1 VSALRRERSS
11 TLETLSDDLAAA
23 VERAAAS
30 VVAVHARPRIAASA
44 VVWRPGVLVT
54 ADHTVRKDDGV
65 TVTLSDGRSVAATL
79 AGRDAATDVAVLR
92 IDAERVPVADFA
104 AAGAL
109 KVGHLVLQVGR
120 TGGGGHSASFGVVG
134 ALVGPWRTWRGAEI
148 AQLIQ
153 LDLAIHDGFS
163 GSPLVDAE
171 GKVVGLNTSGLARG
185 LAVALPVAVVNPVV
199 DTLLAKGRIAR
210 GYLGVGLQP
219 VELPPALAR
228 KYDPPRRSALVVL
241 NVDPEGPSERGGLQ
255 LGDVI
260 VDVDQ
265 RPVADVRDVLSL
277 LGPERVGSAVRLGVV
292 RGGAPIAVS
301 VTIAE
306 RPAR

>member
-1 VSALRRERSS
+1 VSAIRRERSS
-11 TLETLSDDLAAA
+11 ALEALSEDLAAA

-30 VVAVHARPRIAASA
+30 VVAVHARPRIASSA
-44 VVWRPGVLVT
+44 VLWRPGVVVT
-54 ADHTVRKDDGV
+54 ARHTVRKDEGV
-65 TVTLSDGRSVAATL
+65 TVTLPDGRSVAATL

-92 IDAERVPVADFA
+92 IDADRLPVADFA
-104 AAGAL
+104 APESL
-109 KVGHLVLQVGR
+109 QVGHIVLQVGR
-120 TGGGGHSASFGVVG
+120 TGSGGHSASFGVVG

-163 GSPLVDAE
+163 GSPLVDA
-171 GKVVGLNTSGLARG
+171 GGSVVGLNTSGLARG
-185 LAVALPVAVVNPVV
+185 LPLALPVAVVNPVV
-199 DTLLAKGRIAR
+199 DALLATGRMAR

-241 NVDPEGPSERGGLQ
+241 SVDPDGPSERGGLQ

-260 VDVDQ
+260 VDIDQ
-265 RPVADVRDVLSL
+265 QPVADVRDVLSV
-277 LGPERVGSAVRLGVV
+277 LGPERVGRAVRLGVV

>member
-1 VSALRRERSS
+1 
-11 TLETLSDDLAAA
+11 
-23 VERAAAS
+23 
-30 VVAVHARPRIAASA
+30 
-44 VVWRPGVLVT
+44 
-54 ADHTVRKDDGV
+54 
-65 TVTLSDGRSVAATL
+65 
-79 AGRDAATDVAVLR
+79 
-92 IDAERVPVADFA
+92 
-104 AAGAL
+104 
-109 KVGHLVLQVGR
+109 
-120 TGGGGHSASFGVVG
+120 
-134 ALVGPWRTWRGAEI
+134 
-148 AQLIQ
+148 
-153 LDLAIHDGFS
+153 LAIHDGFS

-185 LAVALPVAVVNPVV
+185 LAVALPVAVVDPVV
-199 DTLLAKGRIAR
+199 DALLAKGRIAR

-228 KYDPPRRSALVVL
+228 KYDTPRRTALVVL
-241 NVDPEGPSERGGLQ
+241 NVDPDGPSERGGLQ

-277 LGPERVGSAVRLGVV
+277 LGPDRVGSAVRLGVV